1 MRVAIHN
8 GAAVCL
14 KKVTCIL
21 LIVIVASFSTVSSQE
36 TKRETPPLR
45 ERLFFGGSL
54 GLQFGTITDIEI
66 SPIVG
71 LWVLPRVA
79 IAAGPNYRFYKS
91 KLSNVWTDIYGGRF
105 YTELV
110 VIQDINS
117 IIPVGIHTGIFL
129 HIEDE
134 LLSLQSSF
142 WKNPPYASNRF
153 WVNTILAGAGIS
165 QQMGRRSALNI
176 MVLWALNESL
186 YSLYSNPEIRFS
198 FTF

>member
-1 MRVAIHN
+1 MRVAIHK
-8 GAAVCL
+8 GAPVCL
-14 KKVTCIL
+14 RKVTCIL
-21 LIVIVASFSTVSSQE
+21 LIVIFASFSAVYGQKTRS
-36 TKRETPPLR
+36 ETPPLS

-66 SPIVG
+66 SPIIG
-71 LWVLPRVA
+71 LWILPRVA
-79 IAAGPNYRFYKS
+79 IATGPNYRFYKS
-91 KLSNVWTDIYGGRF
+91 KLYNVWTDIYGGRF
-105 YTELV
+105 YTEFV
-110 VIQDINS
+110 VIKDINS

-129 HIEDE
+129 HVEDE

-153 WVNTILAGAGIS
+153 WVNTVLAGAGIS

-186 YSLYSNPEIRFS
+186 FSLYSNPEIRFS

>member
-1 MRVAIHN
+1 MVSIMKTPP
-8 GAAVCL
+8 VDL
-14 KKVTCIL
+14 KKIICMF
-21 LIVIVASFSTVSSQE
+21 LIIVSVSFSVIYGQKSKE
-36 TKRETPPLR
+36 EPPPFK

-134 LLSLQSSF
+134 FLSLQSSF